1 MSVNVIR
8 HKDLNESLYTEY
20 VSLIENL
27 YEKHPISQSDITK
40 EGVNFSGNRNTPIAR
55 WFYYKEAYS
64 PIVVEKFLREN
75 KISEGQL
82 IIDPFCGVGTTLL
95 ECKKNGVNA
104 VGFDMSPVASFVSN
118 VKCSNYDSRDIE
130 FICDYMIKHFSDS
143 LSPSKNEPTYGKFN
157 DLFPENL
164 TKDIL
169 KIKGFYENCSNEK
182 AKNLFKL
189 AYLSIVGEF
198 SNRVKDGNGLKK
210 RKKYDPPCSLLPIF
224 KRKIDEYIQD
234 INISPRE
241 SEPANTNC
249 VNDSILNIDNS
260 VYSKDKFDGVIFS
273 PPYPNCFDYTEVY
286 KLEMWLG
293 EFVSNVKDFRSYR
306 DIMIR
311 SSVNCKFSHV
321 IEHPNNQ
328 VNLICDYLSTFNI
341 WNEKIPLMIKGYF
354 DDMTKVLMKLYEHLN
369 HNSPVYI
376 IVANSCYKSVLI
388 PTDAL
393 LASIGKDIGF
403 NVEGIEEVRKIRA
416 SSQQMSV
423 KDTCLLNMRES
434 IIKLRK

>member
-1 MSVNVIR
+1 MSVNVVR
-8 HKDLNESLYTEY
+8 HLDLNESLYPEY
-20 VSLIENL
+20 VSLIESL
-27 YEKHPISQSDITK
+27 YRQYPVNQSDITK
-40 EGVNFSGNRNTPIAR
+40 EGVNFSGNKNIPIAR

-75 KISEGQL
+75 QISEGQSIL
-82 IIDPFCGVGTTLL
+82 DPFCGVGTTLL

-118 VKCSNYDSRDIE
+118 VKCNNYDSKDVE
-130 FICDYMIKHFSDS
+130 FICDYMEQYFDDS
-143 LSPSKNEPTYGKFN
+143 LSPSKNEPPYGKFN

-164 TKDIL
+164 TKDL
-169 KIKGFYENCSNEK
+169 LRIKGFYESCLNEK

-210 RKKYDPPCSLLPIF
+210 RKKYNPPSSLMPIF
-224 KRKIDEYIQD
+224 RRKIDEYLQD
-234 INISPRE
+234 INILPI
-241 SEPANTNC
+241 EPKPVITNC
-249 VNDSILNIDNS
+249 VNDSILNINNS
-260 VYSKDKFDGVIFS
+260 IYSKDKFDGVIFS

-293 EFVSNVKDFRSYR
+293 GFVSHVKDFRAYR

-311 SSVNCKFSHV
+311 SSINCKFSHT
-321 IEHPNNQ
+321 IEHPNNH
-328 VNLICDYLSTFNI
+328 VNLICDYLSTFDI

-354 DDMTKVLMKLYEHLN
+354 DDMTKVLMKLYDQLHN
-369 HNSPVYI
+369 NSPVYI

-393 LASIGKDIGF
+393 LASIGHNIGF
-403 NVEGIEEVRKIRA
+403 KVEGIEEVRKIRA